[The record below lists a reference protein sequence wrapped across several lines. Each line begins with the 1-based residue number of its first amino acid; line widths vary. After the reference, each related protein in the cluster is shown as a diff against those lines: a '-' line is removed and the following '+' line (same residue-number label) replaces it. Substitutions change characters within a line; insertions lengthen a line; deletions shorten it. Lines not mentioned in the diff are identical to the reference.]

1 MSDAI
6 GANEESRI
14 SERRHFAV
22 LEYEDYKEALNRL
35 REALNRLQE
44 ERDEARKERDE
55 FKDLAAYWE
64 NRWSDLRWE
73 ADRISTKFT
82 ETHANLEKE
91 RNAWETKWQQEHTDN
106 EFLTEAYLKGLEK
119 LQEVIDRLQEERDEA
134 RELIREYTNLGCEE
148 DSDWT
153 DWGTWGSKIKRLSWL
168 KNE

>member
-1 MSDAI
+1 M
-6 GANEESRI
+6 ANHYYTKEEMR
-14 SERRHFAV
+14 FAEDWHNGM
-22 LEYEDYKEALNRL
+22 LQDEDYEEAIDRL
-35 REALNRLQE
+35 RE

-55 FKDLAAYWE
+55 ARKERDEFTNLAVYWE